1 MGARKDELMRQR
13 EQEEKEIADEKN
25 RLAKAML
32 DSQEKIMDN
41 SAELDALRARRYAE
55 ARRGRTDKFQQAQ
68 DEGRAMRNEFAMERA
83 KLDAIRDAMIEDMLK
98 RGYNPNYL
106 NEIRNCDI
114 QKIQMR

>member
-1 MGARKDELMRQR
+1 MSPLSDAS
-13 EQEEKEIADEKN
+13 IA
-25 RLAKAML
+25 
-32 DSQEKIMDN
+32 
-41 SAELDALRARRYAE
+41 ALVRTAA

-83 KLDAIRDAMIEDMLK
+83 KREAIRDAMIEDMLK

>member
-1 MGARKDELMRQR
+1 MGDKKRRQAREAALQEREHDECLRYANKVQDREAIENERKRQINEEFKR
-13 EQEEKEIADEKN
+13 TLNEQI
-25 RLAKAML
+25 
-32 DSQEKIMDN
+32 
-41 SAELDALRARRYAE
+41 AE

-83 KLDAIRDAMIEDMLK
+83 KLEDMLK

>member
-1 MGARKDELMRQR
+1 M
-13 EQEEKEIADEKN
+13 
-25 RLAKAML
+25 
-32 DSQEKIMDN
+32 
-41 SAELDALRARRYAE
+41 RYANKVQDRE
-55 ARRGRTDKFQQAQ
+55 AIENERKRQINEEFKRTLNEQIAAARRGRTDKFQQAQ

-83 KLDAIRDAMIEDMLK
+83 KLEAIRDAMIEDMLK